1 MVGAWSEKRGRK
13 TKLRPKALCQEGFR
27 ACAKTFLP
35 VTELEPSWHVP
46 ERTGGAGD
54 RVGFDTLSA
63 GRQEGLASTVRSVPR
78 VCRDYYTTTG
88 IKKLPQELNLIP
100 VVVVIPKALPSG
112 ITTTIGI
119 KL

>member
-1 MVGAWSEKRGRK
+1 MSCTPTPTA
-13 TKLRPKALCQEGFR
+13 ALAER
-27 ACAKTFLP
+27 LP
-35 VTELEPSWHVP
+35 GCEIT
-46 ERTGGAGD
+46 AQA
-54 RVGFDTLSA
+54 LS
-63 GRQEGLASTVRSVPR
+63 
-78 VCRDYYTTTG
+78 RDYTTTG

>member
-1 MVGAWSEKRGRK
+1 VSSAFGGRPLRLAPYSDRARFPFCPSSRFPLTTLTLRFLQAPFLRSLLGASGAARTSFALASFLLLARTWLLRSEKG
-13 TKLRPKALCQEGFR
+13 TI
-27 ACAKTFLP
+27 
-35 VTELEPSWHVP
+35 
-46 ERTGGAGD
+46 
-54 RVGFDTLSA
+54 
-63 GRQEGLASTVRSVPR
+63 
-78 VCRDYYTTTG
+78 YTTTG

>member
-1 MVGAWSEKRGRK
+1 MVVGSPA
-13 TKLRPKALCQEGFR
+13 TKGQLLGGKPLFPAAL
-27 ACAKTFLP
+27 
-35 VTELEPSWHVP
+35 V
-46 ERTGGAGD
+46 
-54 RVGFDTLSA
+54 
-63 GRQEGLASTVRSVPR
+63 SVPPVVFR
-78 VCRDYYTTTG
+78 SPRCLLLLSSLLPRFLLRDYTTTG

>member
-1 MVGAWSEKRGRK
+1 MALTVQTHKRNGKAANHPVRP
-13 TKLRPKALCQEGFR
+13 TQAHLLGQLRPWGMISNR
-27 ACAKTFLP
+27 IP
-35 VTELEPSWHVP
+35 WM
-46 ERTGGAGD
+46 
-54 RVGFDTLSA
+54 
-63 GRQEGLASTVRSVPR
+63 
-78 VCRDYYTTTG
+78 RDYTTTG